1 VNRGRFQQ
9 IERIFQAALRRDP
22 ESRAVFLDGACLND
36 DELRSEVE
44 SLLAAHDEAGSF
56 IHAPAVEVAAEL
68 MAQEQTDSL
77 PNQSLGQYKII
88 SRIGAGGMGEVYL
101 AQDNKLGRKVALK
114 LLPDFFT
121 NDKDRLNRFNQEARA
136 ASALN
141 HPNIITIH
149 EIGQA
154 GSTHFIATEFI
165 EGQTLRQVIADK
177 NLKVSEALDV
187 AIQTASALA
196 AAHAAG
202 IVHRDIKPENIMV
215 RPDGYVKVLDFGL
228 AKLSEGEALNTSAD
242 SPTMVRV
249 STSPG
254 VVMGTASYMSPEQ
267 ARGQRV
273 DGRTDVWSL
282 GVVLYEMVAG
292 RVPFEGET
300 TIDVIAAIVERQPAP
315 LARFTSDAP
324 AQLQWIVSKALRK
337 DKDERY
343 QTIKEMLS
351 DLKDLH
357 YELEAQARADG
368 SWQPRSNQETE
379 SAKATASVQQLAVA
393 TVQDVTVKTS
403 DAAVRNT
410 SSAEVILS
418 EIKKHKLGAM
428 ITLLSFLLVIATLGI
443 LLYRYTQ
450 SKTAQPPPT
459 AQTGAPGIK
468 LTPFPINGTTEFAVI
483 SPDGK
488 YIAYTLLN
496 EAKTESSLWMKHL
509 PTGSIVQILPP
520 SKNIYKYL
528 TFSSDSNY
536 LYYQAFSN
544 ISFGPPESLGKVPVV
559 GGTPKKLIADLKSGK
574 PISLSPDSK
583 QIVFVREGG
592 TTSNLLVANEDG
604 TDERALVSR
613 SGQEWFSGQAAWSP
627 DGKTIACFTGSYAG
641 GAHLS
646 LAVVQVEDGALR
658 EIGTAKWFRGYN
670 LHWLPDGKGLLL
682 TGQETNSSPRQIWH
696 VAYPSGEAKKLT
708 TDLNDNYITSLTA
721 DAGTLLVTQQKNAS
735 DVWVCPAVGEGK
747 PNQVTFSKA
756 DGPVLVWTPDG
767 RRIVFLSKASGDSQV
782 WVMNADGSDRRQLT
796 SGPSDIRPAV
806 SPDGRYV
813 VFTSLR
819 TDNANLWRVDIEG
832 GNLKQ
837 LTSHTSEDN
846 GARYTPD
853 GKWIIFHS
861 WRSGE
866 DAIWKMPA
874 EGGEAVQLTGPGA
887 QNPEPSPDGKWFVC
901 GNRVGSSNS
910 VRARIFPIEGG
921 EPVRE
926 IELQANY
933 FLPIKWTADG
943 RALTLV
949 VSRDGA
955 ENIWRLPLEGGPL
968 TPLTHFKPEPGTELI
983 DYALSPDGKQFAVV
997 RKSSSNGV
1005 VLINNFK

>member
-1 VNRGRFQQ
+1 VNRERFQQ
-9 IERIFQAALRRDP
+9 IESIFQAALKRDP
-22 ESRAVFLDGACLND
+22 SSRPAFLDGACLND
-36 DELRSEVE
+36 DDLRKEVE
-44 SLLAAHDEAGSF
+44 SLLDAHDEAGSF
-56 IHAPAVEVAAEL
+56 IHTPALEVAAHL
-68 MAQEQTDSL
+68 MADEQGDSL
-77 PNQSLGQYKII
+77 TNHSLGHYKILAK
-88 SRIGAGGMGEVYL
+88 IGAGGMGEVYL
-101 AQDNKLGRKVALK
+101 AQDSKLGRKVALK
-114 LLPDFFT
+114 LLPEYFV
-121 NDKDRLNRFNQEARA
+121 NDKDRLTRFIQEARA

-141 HPNIITIH
+141 HPNIITIFD
-149 EIGQA
+149 IGQA

-165 EGQTLRQVIADK
+165 EGQTLRH
-177 NLKVSEALDV
+177 NLTKGLLKMGETLDV
-187 AIQTASALA
+187 AIQSASALA
-196 AAHAAG
+196 AAHTAG
-202 IVHRDIKPENIMV
+202 IVHRDIKPENIML
-215 RPDGYVKVLDFGL
+215 RPDGIVKVLDFGL
-228 AKLSEGEALNTSAD
+228 AKLTEGEGLSTTTD
-242 SPTMVRV
+242 SPTAINL
-249 STSPG
+249 STNPG
-254 VVMGTASYMSPEQ
+254 VVMGTACYMSPEQ

-273 DGRTDVWSL
+273 DARSDVWSL
-282 GVVLYEMVAG
+282 GIVLYEMITGQA
-292 RVPFEGET
+292 PFQGAT
-300 TIDVIAAIVERQPAP
+300 TIDVIASILERQPAP
-315 LARFTSDAP
+315 LTRFAVGTP
-324 AQLQWIVSKALRK
+324 AQLQWVVSKALRK
-337 DKDERY
+337 ERDERY

-351 DLKDLH
+351 DLKDLR
-357 YELEAQARADG
+357 YELEAQARAEG
-368 SWQPRSNQETE
+368 NWQPRDGYESE
-379 SAKATASVQQLAVA
+379 SAKAASAQQLAAA
-393 TVQDVTVKTS
+393 TAQDVVVKT
-403 DAAVRNT
+403 DDLVARHT
-410 SSAEVILS
+410 SSAEVILT
-418 EIKKHKLGAM
+418 EIKKHKAGAL
-428 ITLLSFLLVIATLGI
+428 ITLSILILVSVTLGFG
-443 LLYRYTQ
+443 LYRYTR
-450 SKTAQPPPT
+450 SKIAQPPPT
-459 AQTGAPGIK
+459 AQAAASGIK

-509 PTGSIVQILPP
+509 PTGSTVQILPP
-520 SKNIYKYL
+520 SQSICKYL

-544 ISFGPPESLGKVPVV
+544 ISFGPPESLSKVPIV

-583 QIVFVREGG
+583 QIAFVREGG
-592 TTSNLLVANEDG
+592 SVSKLLVANEDG

-682 TGQETNSSPRQIWH
+682 TGQETGSAPRQIWQ

-708 TDLNDNYITSLTA
+708 TDLNDNYATSLTA
-721 DAGTLLVTQQKNAS
+721 DASTLLVGQQKTAM
-735 DVWVCPAVGEGK
+735 DVWVCPAAGEGK

-756 DGPVLVWTPDG
+756 DGPALIWAPDG
-767 RRIVFLSKASGDSQV
+767 RIVFLSWASGDSQV

-813 VFTSLR
+813 VFTSMR
-819 TDNANLWRVDIEG
+819 TGNANLWRVDIDG

-866 DAIWKMPA
+866 NAIWKMPT
-874 EGGEAVQLTGPGA
+874 EGGEAVQLTGPGVI
-887 QNPEPSPDGKWFVC
+887 NPEPSPDGKWFACV
-901 GNRVGSSNS
+901 NRVSANSNR
-910 VRARIFPIEGG
+910 VQIFPIEGG

-926 IELQANY
+926 IALQANY
-933 FLPIKWTADG
+933 FPPVRWTADG

-955 ENIWRLPLEGGPL
+955 ENVWKLPLEGGQL
-968 TPLTHFKPEPGTELI
+968 TPLTRFKPEPGTEI
-983 DYALSPDGKQFAVV
+983 ADYALSHDGKEFAVV
-997 RKSSSNGV
+997 RKSSANGV
-1005 VLINNFK
+1005 VLITSFN